1 MIAGPSEIGILADSS
16 AREDYLA
23 IDLLSQAE
31 HDEMASSI
39 LITPSQK
46 LADEVK
52 IEIEDNAGGIN
63 ENYIDRVFEPYFST
77 KKEEE
82 GTGIGLY
89 MGKTIVNKHLHGSI
103 EAKNIDNGVCFRIKI
118 PK

>member
-1 MIAGPSEIGILADSS
+1 LPHI
-16 AREDYLA
+16 
-23 IDLLSQAE
+23 
-31 HDEMASSI
+31 
-39 LITPSQK
+39 
-46 LADEVK
+46 
-52 IEIEDNAGGIN
+52 
-63 ENYIDRVFEPYFST
+63 FEPYFST

>member
-1 MIAGPSEIGILADSS
+1 MVWNLANIFIKLIQIQEDTKDVYINIL
-16 AREDYLA
+16 
-23 IDLLSQAE
+23 
-31 HDEMASSI
+31 
-39 LITPSQK
+39 
-46 LADEVK
+46 
-52 IEIEDNAGGIN
+52 DNAGGIPQSVLPH
-63 ENYIDRVFEPYFST
+63 IFEPYFST